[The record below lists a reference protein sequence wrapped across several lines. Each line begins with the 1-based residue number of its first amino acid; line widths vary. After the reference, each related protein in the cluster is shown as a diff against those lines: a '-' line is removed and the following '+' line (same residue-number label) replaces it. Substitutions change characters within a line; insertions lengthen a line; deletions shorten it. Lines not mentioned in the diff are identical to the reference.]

1 MKISLSF
8 RQKWTW
14 KTFATFASCPTT
26 RWWPPKSSPPSD
38 TSSETHLLIRLGS
51 KPRIPVLLFS
61 TMVSMSFRTKVKAHL
76 TLLQTWVVE
85 SFSFRLLN
93 RNWQF
98 FLSDQSRQLFRGL
111 PPIQAETARPVNP
124 PFLGQ
129 RRWPAWSARPASR
142 LRSLLSAC
150 RVALSVRWPASAQPT
165 TSG

>member
-1 MKISLSF
+1 
-8 RQKWTW
+8 
-14 KTFATFASCPTT
+14 
-26 RWWPPKSSPPSD
+26 
-38 TSSETHLLIRLGS
+38 
-51 KPRIPVLLFS
+51 
-61 TMVSMSFRTKVKAHL
+61 
-76 TLLQTWVVE
+76 
-85 SFSFRLLN
+85 LN